1 MATVEKVSGKDFE
14 LIYPL
19 LEQLNSSRIKKNQW
33 EKLFISHWNSKT
45 DNFGY
50 FLTEKNN
57 AVGFLGLMFSTFT
70 VNDKEHNFC
79 NFTSWV
85 VKEEHRNESIKL
97 LLPVLKMKNYTL
109 TSHTMSSDTYFIF
122 KKLGFSDLEDT
133 LVIIPPMPILER
145 FSKKYQIII
154 NNQTIPSFLNEKD
167 LKIYHDHSNLNV
179 HFILVQ
185 TKYDHCLIIATRPTK
200 KHLPF
205 VHLHYIS
212 NLNVFTECIHKIRLR
227 VCMQLKASALL
238 VDKRYLNKIKIS
250 RSWEYSLPHPRLY
263 KSDHL
268 TKKDITTLYSEMVLL
283 NF

>member
-1 MATVEKVSGKDFE
+1 MATVKKVSGKDFE
-14 LIYPL
+14 SIYPL
-19 LEQLNSSRIKKNQW
+19 LEQLNSSRIKKTQW
-33 EKLFISHWNSKT
+33 EKLFISHWGSKT

-97 LLPVLKMKNYTL
+97 LLPVLKMKEYTF

-133 LVIIPPMPILER
+133 LVIIPPMPILKR
-145 FSKKYQIII
+145 YSKKHQIII

-167 LKIYHDHSNLNV
+167 LKIYQDHSNLDV
-179 HFILVQ
+179 HFILAQ
-185 TKYDHCLIIATRPTK
+185 TKYDHCLIIATRPIK

-205 VHLHYIS
+205 IHLHYIS
-212 NLNVFTECIHKIRLR
+212 NLNVFFECIQKIRLR

-250 RSWEYSLPHPRLY
+250 QSWEYSLPHPRLY

-268 TKKDITTLYSEMVLL
+268 SKKDITTLYSEMLLL
-283 NF
+283 NL

>member
-33 EKLFISHWNSKT
+33 GKLFINHWNSKT

-57 AVGFLGLMFSTFT
+57 AVGFLGLMFSKFT
-70 VNDKEHNFC
+70 VNHKEHNFC

-97 LLPVLKMKNYTL
+97 LLPILKMKDYTL

-133 LVIIPPMPILER
+133 LVIIPPMPILSR
-145 FSKKYQIII
+145 SSKKYQIII

-167 LKIYHDHSNLNV
+167 LKIYQDHSNLDV
-179 HFILVQ
+179 HFILAQ
-185 TKYDHCLIIATRPTK
+185 TQYDHCLIIATRPIK

-212 NLNVFTECIHKIRLR
+212 NLNVFSECIHKIRLR

-238 VDKRYLNKIKIS
+238 VDKRYLDKIKIS

-268 TKKDITTLYSEMVLL
+268 TKKDITTLYSEMLLL
-283 NF
+283 NL